1 MWFPDKKLDIAEN
14 RYKVNDKVIYVD
26 KEGGEHTATVINVTF
41 KSLFSGYS
49 YAIELDEPYNGVT
62 KYIASESRIAGKV
75 KAENKVKKE
84 RKSKKAEEEEA

>member
-26 KEGGEHTATVINVTF
+26 KEGGENTAPVINVTL
-41 KSLFSGYS
+41 KRLFSGYS

-84 RKSKKAEEEEA
+84 RKSKKAEDEA